1 MTLVLLDDGNIGIFF
16 PFFPGVLEKTCFY
29 SNGSEVL
36 TVNGDIETS
45 SILLPNMVENDSKTN
60 PTVGISTWT
69 PSWTTTSLS
78 QVSQM
83 NTNSNMLRETLQ
95 ENAFAPTSPASV
107 LNPDLTND
115 AALSEDSKYST
126 QLFATTEGEPSWS
139 TGSSF
144 NITERMTTLP
154 VLSPTH
160 PSVSQKKQQKESK
173 FMFYLAS

>member
-1 MTLVLLDDGNIGIFF
+1 MTLVLLDDGNIGIFSF
-16 PFFPGVLEKTCFY
+16 LPGVLEKTCFY

-45 SILLPNMVENDSKTN
+45 SNLLPNMVENDSKTHR
-60 PTVGISTWT
+60 TVDISTWT
-69 PSWTTTSLS
+69 PSWTTTPLS
-78 QVSQM
+78 QVGQM
-83 NTNSNMLRETLQ
+83 NTNSNMFRETLE

-115 AALSEDSKYST
+115 DALSENPKYST

-139 TGSSF
+139 TDVSS
-144 NITERMTTLP
+144 NIKDRMTTLP
-154 VLSPTH
+154 ALSPTR
-160 PSVSQKKQQKESK
+160 PSVSQKKEQKESK